1 MISPDA
7 LLYIY
12 EIRGEMKDDLLA
24 APASYVGRWNEEE
37 FSYLFFTAPE
47 DDHVNS
53 LMSAGGGV
61 LSSRHEMRYRDWQ
74 TGVPAGGLAV
84 GGFVFV
90 SADHPAPPPGS
101 LLLDPSVVF
110 GDGSH
115 PTTISCLRF
124 MEKILRTDP
133 ITSMLDL
140 GTGSG
145 ILALAA
151 AAGGVDRVLAVDKNH
166 LAALTAKGNVTT
178 NSLLPKIKVVEGEAR
193 FFVDEAFD
201 LVTANL
207 PFSVLRDLIPLRGI
221 PLHKNWIVSG
231 IDSRQGEV
239 LIELFSDQGFELV
252 DHQADPPWVTFVV
265 VNRCL
270 GK

>member
-12 EIRGEMKDDLLA
+12 EIRGELREDLFA
-24 APASYVGRWNEEE
+24 APSSYVGRWNEDE
-37 FSYLFFTAPE
+37 FSYLFFIAPE
-47 DDHVNS
+47 DDYVNS
-53 LMSAGGGV
+53 LISAGRGV

-84 GGFVFV
+84 GGLAFV
-90 SADHPAPPPGS
+90 SADHPTPPAS
-101 LLLDPSVVF
+101 SILLDPSVVF

-115 PTTISCLRF
+115 PTTVSCLRF
-124 MEKILRTDP
+124 MEEIVRTHS
-133 ITSMLDL
+133 TESMLDL

-151 AAGGVDRVLAVDKNH
+151 AALGVQRILAVDRNH
-166 LAALTAKGNVTT
+166 LATLTAKENVRM
-178 NSLLPKIKVVEGEAR
+178 NFPSSRIEVVEGEAR
-193 FFVDEAFD
+193 LFIDRPFD

-207 PFSVLRDLIPLRGI
+207 PFTVLRDLIPLRGV
-221 PLHKNWIVSG
+221 PLQKIWVVSG

-239 LIELFSDQGFELV
+239 LIELFSDQGFELL
-252 DHQADPPWVTFVV
+252 DHRADPPWVTFVAA
-265 VNRCL
+265 NKCL
-270 GK
+270 NN